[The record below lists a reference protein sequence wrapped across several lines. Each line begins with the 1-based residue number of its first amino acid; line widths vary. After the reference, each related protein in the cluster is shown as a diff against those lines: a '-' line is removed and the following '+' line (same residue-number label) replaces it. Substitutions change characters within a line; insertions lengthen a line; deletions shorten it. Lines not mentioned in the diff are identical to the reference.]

1 MSDTNFIKR
10 NPRRWVFVA
19 RSLMIL
25 GFLCFL
31 YSGSLYYSL
40 FWTEAKMKASREL
53 SLVAISGNSG
63 SVVDEQ
69 NGKRAHSFRP

>member
-10 NPRRWVFVA
+10 NTRRWVFVA

-40 FWTEAKMKASREL
+40 FWTEAKARASGEL
-53 SLVAISGNSG
+53 SFAAISCWIAALIITARLGLF
-63 SVVDEQ
+63 
-69 NGKRAHSFRP
+69 KLRR

>member
-25 GFLCFL
+25 GLLCFL

-40 FWTEAKMKASREL
+40 FWTKAKASAGREL
-53 SLVAISGNSG
+53 SIVASSCWIAAVIITARLGLF
-63 SVVDEQ
+63 
-69 NGKRAHSFRP
+69 KLRR